1 MHRIFPPCTQIISVV
16 IVEQCDDNLIEGGI
30 NRFSWARV
38 AHDTCAYRL
47 GEGSGVRAVRL
58 REGVLVAPEGGWK
71 DRVYVVLIHEKSPE
85 GVC

>member
-1 MHRIFPPCTQIISVV
+1 MSW
-16 IVEQCDDNLIEGGI
+16 GI
-30 NRFSWARV
+30 KPVFFGHVTRV
-38 AHDTCAYRL
+38 CVCRL

-71 DRVYVVLIHEKSPE
+71 DRVYVVLIQEKSPE